1 MKRWEYWTVDVNS
14 CDGYELSMAGKH
26 GWELVTVIN
35 DAPFRWHYYKRQR
48 RLWQSWECCLLN
60 LLDFRYWRCECEY
73 VAPYGKVIF
82 GDCEKHD

>member
-35 DAPFRWHYYKRQR
+35 DLRFDGIITNGKDGYG
-48 RLWQSWECCLLN
+48 N
-60 LLDFRYWRCECEY
+60 LGNAAC
-73 VAPYGKVIF
+73 
-82 GDCEKHD
+82 